1 MSKALPQWAN
11 DALKDKGITSDEI
24 DNFFVVE
31 RMISALS
38 AMVTDA
44 GSQKTVR
51 DLLYS
56 QPDVKQAIE
65 RKERKSQPTDEV
77 VDNTDLVYYGAKP
90 DPEVKEAK
98 RRKISAISIKS
109 DVDEMISISSGS
121 EKIEKLVDLT
131 TIEHEDLIVPIVPTL
146 SQLNAQQ
153 QMNNEV
159 VCFGIVTTQFASIQ
173 HSIFYNALRE
183 AQFLNV
189 TLHAEPTGTPNVYAL
204 RVETTDGQKL
214 GYVDRK
220 MSGILSPI
228 LTYIRMDGTA
238 KKPDSM
244 VIFKAYLYV
253 RRINPLFY

>member
-1 MSKALPQWAN
+1 MSNTLPQWAN
-11 DALKDKGITSDEI
+11 NALKDKGISIQDIE
-24 DNFFVVE
+24 NFFVVE
-31 RMISALS
+31 RMVSALS
-38 AMVTDA
+38 AMVTDDA
-44 GSQKTVR
+44 SQKTVR

-65 RKERKSQPTDEV
+65 RKERKSNDDLVE
-77 VDNTDLVYYGAKP
+77 NIDLVYYGAKP

-98 RRKISAISIKS
+98 RRKISEITIHS
-109 DVDEMISISSGS
+109 DE
-121 EKIEKLVDLT
+121 EKAEKLIDLT
-131 TIEHEDLIVPIVPTL
+131 MIEHEDLIVPIVPTL

-159 VCFGIVTTQFASIQ
+159 VCFGIITTQFASIQ

-183 AQFLNV
+183 SQFLNV

-238 KKPDSM
+238 KRPDSM
-244 VIFKAYLYV
+244 VIF
-253 RRINPLFY
+253 F